1 MGFDSA
7 ISGLSATQAPLATC
21 TKKRLRYREVCACRY
36 NNYRT
41 AIYLKNGARISG
53 LYFSL
58 LEKGFDLFRK
68 VKIFH
73 SKINFWEGM
82 RREPIDRLRKRF
94 SSSPPLKKDLSR
106 LRILIGLACLTDKI
120 ADLRR
125 EKDERQK

>member
-53 LYFSL
+53 SGLDFPL
-58 LEKGFDLFRK
+58 LEKGFGTKLTARGKERK
-68 VKIFH
+68 AV
-73 SKINFWEGM
+73 
-82 RREPIDRLRKRF
+82 
-94 SSSPPLKKDLSR
+94 PLPFGA
-106 LRILIGLACLTDKI
+106 RIVIVPL
-120 ADLRR
+120 
-125 EKDERQK
+125 